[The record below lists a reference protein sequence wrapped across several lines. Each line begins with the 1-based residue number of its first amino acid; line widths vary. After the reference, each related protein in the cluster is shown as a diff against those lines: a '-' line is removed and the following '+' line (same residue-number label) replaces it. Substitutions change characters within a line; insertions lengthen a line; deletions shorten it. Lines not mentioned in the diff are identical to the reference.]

1 MKLDTNT
8 VIIGAGVAGMTA
20 AIYLKRSNIDVII
33 LEKSAPG
40 GQITRTS
47 TIDNYPGFIS
57 IDGPDLAMNMFNQ
70 VSALGVEYRYGNVQ
84 GITDYNDYKVIKT
97 DTEEIK
103 CKNII
108 VATGRRPR
116 ELGLE
121 KEQQL
126 IGKGISWCAI
136 CDGPLYKGKN
146 VAVIGGGNS
155 AVEEA
160 QYLAGIC
167 KKVYLIN
174 RSNVLRADVSE
185 QEKLSK
191 YDNIEIMYNS
201 SVSKI
206 NEENNRL
213 SNITIN
219 SDNGLTILPIDGMFT
234 YIGNEPNTEFL
245 KSLPIKLEDD
255 YVVVD
260 QRMQTNIKGIYACG
274 DVLKKDVY
282 QISTALG
289 EATIAAL
296 SIKKDN

>member
-70 VSALGVEYRYGNVQ
+70 VSALNVEYRYGNVEN
-84 GITDYNDYKVIKT
+84 ITDNGDYKIIKT

-126 IGKGISWCAI
+126 VGKGISWCAI
-136 CDGPLYKGKN
+136 CDGPLYKGKT

-174 RSNVLRADVSE
+174 RSDVLRADLSE

-191 YDNIEIMYNS
+191 FENVEIKYNAT
-201 SVSKI
+201 VNKL
-206 NEENNRL
+206 NDENSRL
-213 SNITIN
+213 SSITIK
-219 SDNGLTILPIDGMFT
+219 DNNGMTILPIDGMFT

-255 YVVVD
+255 YIVVD